1 MSFFYED
8 QAYPGDDPMQVA
20 RQMGLTE
27 EEALLLLS
35 GESAGPPGASSG
47 FDPNMLAELVGQQYN
62 PYQGYPTKQVSDQIW
77 DVYGPTPDY
86 LIAQQFG
93 MLYPDKDRF
102 STDAFFGA
110 DPMLRGPLA
119 EGLAQAEGDPIEAY
133 NYLQGS
139 GEGPDGEPGFQDRL
153 RQQIGRTEWDA
164 LADQGNLA
172 SLAAMT
178 SEEEDQAG
186 VDYYN
191 RGLEELLAQGSP
203 SAQRNMGMYDFIAER
218 QGGRPHPGAG
228 TTPFD
233 QGLDP
238 LAQLAAGPQYGGG
251 GGQVEPQLELI
262 RRLGEDQQDLNRLT
276 MDDEGQVVGDVKGRR
291 FAIADPVS
299 RRALQRVIM
308 ERSGRLVD
316 QRREDARQQQ
326 KPKRSWMDF
335 LFGTGPGQPKSSR
348 ASVNRRIEQ
357 YR

>member
-1 MSFFYED
+1 MTFFYED
-8 QAYPGDDPMQVA
+8 QAYPGDDPMEVA

-27 EEALLLLS
+27 EEALALLA
-35 GESAGPPGASSG
+35 GESAGPAS
-47 FDPNMLAELVGQQYN
+47 FDPNMLAEMVGQQYN
-62 PYQGYPTKQVSDQIW
+62 PYQGYPTKQVSDQVW

-93 MLYPDKDRF
+93 MLYPDADRF

-119 EGLAQAEGDPIEAY
+119 EGLAHAEGDPIEAY

-139 GEGPDGEPGFQDRL
+139 GEGADGEPGFQDRL
-153 RQQIGRTEWDA
+153 RKQIGRTEWEA

-203 SAQRNMGMYDFIAER
+203 SAQRNMGMYDYIAER
-218 QGGRPHPGAG
+218 QGGRPYAGAG

-238 LAQLAAGPQYGGG
+238 LAQLAAGPQYA
-251 GGQVEPQLELI
+251 GGQVDPQIEMI

-299 RRALQRVIM
+299 RRALQQVIM
-308 ERSGRLVD
+308 ERSGRLAD
-316 QRREDARQQQ
+316 QRRTAQGE
-326 KPKRSWMDF
+326 RSQPRRGFMDF
-335 LFGTGPGQPKSSR
+335 LFGRGAGRPKSSR
-348 ASVNRRIEQ
+348 PQVNRRILEQ
-357 YR
+357 YGN